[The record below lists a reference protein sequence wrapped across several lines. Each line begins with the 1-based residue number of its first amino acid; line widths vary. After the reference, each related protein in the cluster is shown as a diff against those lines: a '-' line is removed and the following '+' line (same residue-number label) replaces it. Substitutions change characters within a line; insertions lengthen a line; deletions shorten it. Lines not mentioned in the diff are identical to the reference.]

1 MIHYHRIWFVSIST
15 RRPARHSATRMDA
28 DADPLRLGVAGD
40 AVEASTHVSAVT
52 VLVLTTAMACAS
64 ALGAV
69 PYIVRRKRAL
79 PKSFGSLANACACG
93 VMLAASFDLIHEG
106 QSVGPMSV
114 AVGVVVG
121 STLIAK
127 AQAWLDG
134 RGEGL
139 AFLELRGADARK
151 SLMIVGIM
159 AAHAFGEGCGVG
171 VSFSGESGHKQG
183 RLVTLAIGAH
193 NIPEGLAVANVL
205 ASKGVEP
212 WRCALWCVATSL
224 PQPLLALPAFL
235 FVEMFQPLL
244 PFSLGFAAGCMV
256 WIVFAELLPDALADA
271 TDPKNVA
278 TTVTLSAGAL
288 EVFRMLMEGLERYGG
303 DVAKENLGDP
313 SSTLDVGLAAGVYAP
328 VGVLALTHVFPT
340 VASISS
346 VGSSTGMGAAVSTA
360 GMNAALRLLWALWRG
375 LQGGFVFVI
384 LGGITSVVGAILVKR
399 LADGCPGLKDMRP
412 WSDIDD
418 DDVHDVDVEGR
429 VATRKYGNVFFTKES
444 ILALLAASLFAI
456 ADGAHATAAV
466 TSNSWYALVPAL
478 MRAFIRVCAFVL
490 IVSSSD
496 RRPYVILGVGF
507 IGACF
512 VASASILGV
521 NHASSG
527 TCIFYDTL
535 AAGVTLVLVQ
545 TLKPFIVFSMM
556 TKSSELVAGVTLG
569 TTVTTIFAISSWAM
583 CAGTAWCDIAA

>member
-52 VLVLTTAMACAS
+52 VFVLTTAMACAS

>member
-106 QSVGPMSV
+106 QSAGPMSV

-139 AFLELRGADARK
+139 SFLELRGADARK

-346 VGSSTGMGAAVSTA
+346 VGSSTGMGVAVSTA

-583 CAGTAWCDIAA
+583 CAGTAWCDIAS

>member
-1 MIHYHRIWFVSIST
+1 
-15 RRPARHSATRMDA
+15 MDA

>member
-1 MIHYHRIWFVSIST
+1 
-15 RRPARHSATRMDA
+15 MDA

-52 VLVLTTAMACAS
+52 VFVLTTEMACAS

-288 EVFRMLMEGLERYGG
+288 EVFRMLMEALERYGS

-583 CAGTAWCDIAA
+583 CAGTAWCDIAS

>member
-1 MIHYHRIWFVSIST
+1 
-15 RRPARHSATRMDA
+15 MDA

-40 AVEASTHVSAVT
+40 AVEASTHVSAVA
-52 VLVLTTAMACAS
+52 VSLLTTAMACAS